1 MLRGGKNMGTQNI
14 ANIAKVFIDTDEEI
28 YKRFGENSLK
38 PSDYKQL
45 EEIIPSLKGDLDII
59 YNYLNG
65 KLVYEESDYD
75 EDGTI
80 VDAEMESV
88 AEEVVESV
96 PEQVETIVVDE
107 EEYKPRK
114 MLKSEAAEIIEYI
127 TKNCIGKSVSSTSK
141 LCINK
146 FGSMANDDAI
156 KRVVNKETFT
166 SISDDFF
173 MIENNKIKKVVQKKN
188 DQFDNSEE
196 AIHHIRDILKTNK
209 GDVIKSIGPNMTADD
224 IIKIAMVRWR
234 LFKVGEYSSL
244 GGGVKE
250 IFIMEA
256 LKDYPFATNQGI
268 IESIFDKYS
277 IIVDKKMVSSVRNG
291 RAYKDI
297 YTRFER

>member
-1 MLRGGKNMGTQNI
+1 MGTQNI
-14 ANIAKVFIDTDEEI
+14 ANIAKVFIDTDEEM

-75 EDGTI
+75 ENGTI
-80 VDAEMESV
+80 VDTEMESV

-96 PEQVETIVVDE
+96 PEQVETVVVDE
-107 EEYKPRK
+107 EESKPRK
-114 MLKSEAAEIIEYI
+114 MLKSEATEIIEYI
-127 TKNCIGKSVSSTSK
+127 TSTCVGKSVSTTSK

-146 FGSMANDDAI
+146 FGSIATDEAI

-173 MIENNKIKKVVQKKN
+173 MIENSKIKKVVQKIN
-188 DQFDNSEE
+188 DQFDNSEK
-196 AIHHIRDILKTNK
+196 AIHHIRDILKTNN

-234 LFKVGEYSSL
+234 LFNVHEYSSL

-256 LKDYPFATNQGI
+256 LKNSPFATNQGI
-268 IESIFDKYS
+268 IDSIFDKYS

>member
-1 MLRGGKNMGTQNI
+1 MGTQNI
-14 ANIAKVFIDTDEEI
+14 ANIAKVFIDTDEEM

-80 VDAEMESV
+80 VDTEMEST

-96 PEQVETIVVDE
+96 PEQVETIVEDE
-107 EEYKPRK
+107 EESKPRK
-114 MLKSEAAEIIEYI
+114 MLKSEATEIIEYI
-127 TKNCIGKSVSSTSK
+127 TENCIGKSVSSTSK
-141 LCINK
+141 MCINK

-188 DQFDNSEE
+188 DQFDNSEK
-196 AIHHIRDILKTNK
+196 AIHQIRDILKTNK

-297 YTRFER
+297 YARFER

>member
-1 MLRGGKNMGTQNI
+1 MGTQNI

-88 AEEVVESV
+88 AEEVDESV
-96 PEQVETIVVDE
+96 PEQVETMVVDE
-107 EEYKPRK
+107 EESKPRK
-114 MLKSEAAEIIEYI
+114 MLKSEATEIIEYI
-127 TKNCIGKSVSSTSK
+127 TENCIGKNISSTSK
-141 LCINK
+141 MCINK

-173 MIENNKIKKVVQKKN
+173 IIENNKIKKVVQKKN

-196 AIHHIRDILKTNK
+196 AIHQIRDILKTNK

-256 LKDYPFATNQGI
+256 LKDYPYATNQGI
-268 IESIFDKYS
+268 IECILDKYS
-277 IIVDKKMVSSVRNG
+277 IIVDKKMISSVRNG

-297 YTRFER
+297 YARFER